1 MSRIDIL
8 AGHVKAPAQTE
19 SKCGCGPKGLM
30 GDIEDLA
37 ATSDA
42 PCCSSGV
49 DPTPL
54 PEAAKSIL
62 MASSCAAAPIV
73 GDTSPSSASPNFKVR
88 SWDTPTT
95 RGIKPI
101 RTAAEFR
108 ASLRGRNY
116 LLYNMGEKV
125 PEFCDEPVFE
135 AGINAMVAT
144 YELGD
149 EDPSIAMASSKI
161 SGVKHSRFSHITESV
176 EDVVAQNTMQ
186 RKLGQRTGTCFQR
199 CVGMDAMNATFSTT
213 YDIDQASGTDYHK
226 RFVEFVKEIQTQNL
240 VVSGAMTDPKGNRD
254 KGPAGQEDP
263 DMFVRVV
270 GRTAKGVII
279 RGCKVHQT
287 GTLNSHWMLVMPGQR
302 LSPKEKDYGICVALP
317 TDADGITYIHGRQPA
332 DLRAHFQSDNKIDLG
347 NAKYAGQEVVVVF
360 DDVFC
365 PFSHVFMDGEIDYV
379 SPLVERF
386 TNYHR
391 RSYICKAGLGD
402 VLLGAAAT
410 MAEYNGAA
418 KASHVKDKLVEMAYL
433 NENIAG
439 TALAASHKS
448 VKEPAGNY
456 VPDAMFANVCK
467 HNVTRFP
474 YLTARIAQ
482 DLAGGLLV
490 TLPHDKDFNHP
501 VTGPLLEKYLK
512 GAPGTTVENRR
523 RMLRLIENMTMGR
536 NCVGYMAE
544 SMHGAGSPQAQR
556 VIIQRLMDPKK
567 KMEFAKKIAGITK

>member
-1 MSRIDIL
+1 
-8 AGHVKAPAQTE
+8 
-19 SKCGCGPKGLM
+19 M
-30 GDIEDLA
+30 GDIEDLS

-49 DPTPL
+49 DAVPL
-54 PEAAKSIL
+54 PAQARNILISSQCAATPEAAS
-62 MASSCAAAPIV
+62 
-73 GDTSPSSASPNFKVR
+73 FQVR

-95 RGIKPI
+95 RGLKPI
-101 RTAAEFR
+101 RNAADFR

-116 LLYNMGEKV
+116 NLYNMGEKAT
-125 PEFCDEPVFE
+125 EFCDMPIFA

-144 YELGD
+144 YEIGD
-149 EDPSIAMASSKI
+149 EQPETAMASSKI
-161 SGVKHSRFSHITESV
+161 SGVQHSRFSHITESV
-176 EDVVAQNTMQ
+176 ADVVAQNTMQ

-199 CVGMDAMNATFSTT
+199 CVGMDALNASFSTT
-213 YDIDQASGTDYHK
+213 YDIDKKMGTNYHE
-226 RFVEFVKEIQTQNL
+226 RFLAFVKDVQTQNL
-240 VVSGAMTDPKGNRD
+240 VVGGAMTDPKGNRD

-270 GRTAKGVII
+270 GRTDKGVVI

-302 LSPKEKDYGICVALP
+302 LSPQESEYAILAALP
-317 TDADGITYIHGRQPA
+317 TDAPGITYIHGRQPG
-332 DLRAHFQSDNKIDLG
+332 DLRAHFESENEIDLG
-347 NAKYAGQEVVVVF
+347 NAKFAGQEVVIVF

-365 PFSHVFMDGEIDYV
+365 AFSHVFMDGEIDFV

-439 TALAASHKS
+439 TALAASHLSKQ
-448 VKEPAGNY
+448 EPAGNF

-490 TLPHDKDFNHP
+490 TLPHDRDFNHP

-556 VIIQRLMDPKK
+556 VIIQRLMEPKV
-567 KMEFAKKIAGITK
+567 KMGFAKAIAGITK

>member
-1 MSRIDIL
+1 
-8 AGHVKAPAQTE
+8 
-19 SKCGCGPKGLM
+19 
-30 GDIEDLA
+30 
-37 ATSDA
+37 
-42 PCCSSGV
+42 
-49 DPTPL
+49 
-54 PEAAKSIL
+54 
-62 MASSCAAAPIV
+62 
-73 GDTSPSSASPNFKVR
+73 
-88 SWDTPTT
+88 
-95 RGIKPI
+95 
-101 RTAAEFR
+101 
-108 ASLRGRNY
+108 
-116 LLYNMGEKV
+116 MGEKV
-125 PEFCDEPVFE
+125 KEFMDEPIFQ
-135 AGINAMVAT
+135 AGINAMAAT
-144 YELGD
+144 YEIAD
-149 EDPSIAMASSKI
+149 EDPSIATTSSKI
-161 SGVKHSRFSHITESV
+161 SGVTHSRFSHITESV
-176 EDVVAQNTMQ
+176 EDVVAQNIMQ

-199 CVGMDAMNATFSTT
+199 CVGMDALNATFSTT
-213 YDIDQASGTDYHK
+213 FDIDKALGTDYHQ
-226 RFVEFVKEIQTQNL
+226 RFKQFAKDVQTQNL
-240 VVSGAMTDPKGNRD
+240 VVGGAMTDPKGNRD
-254 KGPAGQEDP
+254 KGPAGQDDP
-263 DMFVRVV
+263 DMFVHVV
-270 GRTAKGVII
+270 GRTAKGVVI

-302 LSPKEKDYGICVALP
+302 LSAKEKDYGVCVALP
-317 TDADGITYIHGRQPA
+317 TDAEGITYIHGRQPA
-332 DLRAHFQSDNKIDLG
+332 DLRAHFENDNEIDLG
-347 NAKYAGQEVVVVF
+347 NAKFGGQEVVVVF

-439 TALAASHKS
+439 TALAASHQS
-448 VKEPAGNY
+448 VKEPAGNF

-490 TLPHDKDFNHP
+490 TLPHSKDFDHP
-501 VTGPLLEKYLK
+501 VTGPLLNKYLT

-556 VIIQRLMDPKK
+556 VMIQRLMEPKK
-567 KMEFAKKIAGITK
+567 KMEFAKAIAGITK